1 MITAVKVMKKMK
13 NDFLPVCRADMEKR
27 GWDQLDF
34 LFIVGDAY
42 VDHPS
47 FGHAIISRVLESRGY
62 KVGIVALPDW
72 HGNEDFLKM
81 GAPRLGVLVAA
92 GNIDS
97 MVNHYTVSKKRRH
110 DDAYAPG
117 NRAGQRPDR
126 ATMVYCNKAR
136 QLFKGVPVLI
146 GGVEASLRR
155 FAHYDYWDDKVRRSI
170 LVDSKADFLM
180 YGMGE
185 KQIAAVA
192 DRLAAG
198 ENIRDITDIPGTCYL
213 SHDLPEGAFE
223 EIPSY
228 EECAADKRAYAES
241 CRIQYYEQNPY
252 IGKTLVQKHGDRY
265 LIQNRPMTPLM
276 TEELDAVYALPYMK
290 NYHPMYEKD
299 GGIEA
304 IKEVKF
310 SLAANRG
317 CFGSC
322 NFCALAF
329 HQGRIVTS
337 RSDESLIAE
346 AKEMIQDK
354 DFKGYIHDVGGP
366 TANFRGPACKKQLKT
381 GACKDRQCLFPQPCK
396 NMEINHTKYLAL
408 LRKLRSLEGV
418 KKVFIR
424 SGIRFDYLINDPDDT
439 FFYELCKY
447 HVSGQLKVAPEHVSD
462 NVLKYMGKP
471 ENKVFNRFSEKFYQ
485 INEKIGKKQYLV
497 PYLMSSHPG
506 STLRDAINLA
516 VYLKEHHINP
526 QQVQDFYPTPGTI
539 STCMF
544 YTELNPFTMQKVYVP
559 KSPKEKAM
567 QRALLQFRN
576 PENYKLVYDALVKA
590 GRTDLIGYQNRCLIK
605 PPQGDILNH
614 QQKDRRNTDGKAV
627 KGKGSFGKN
636 QVGTQRG
643 NGKAKKPGNP
653 SRSRGS
659 HRR

>member
-1 MITAVKVMKKMK
+1 MMK
-13 NDFLPVCRADMEKR
+13 NDFLPVCREDMEKR

-34 LFIVGDAY
+34 LYIVGDAY

-47 FGHAIISRVLESRGY
+47 FGHAIISRVLESAGY

-72 HGNEDFLKM
+72 NKIDDFVKM
-81 GAPRLGVLVAA
+81 GKPRLAVLVSA

-97 MVNHYTVSKKRRH
+97 MVNHYTAHKKKRH
-110 DDAYAPG
+110 DDAYAPS
-117 NRAGQRPDR
+117 NKAGQRPDR
-126 ATMVYCNKAR
+126 ATIVYCNRVRHA
-136 QLFKGVPVLI
+136 FKDVPVLI

-155 FAHYDYWDDKVRRSI
+155 FAHYDYWDDKIRRSI
-170 LVDSKADFLM
+170 LFDSKADMLM
-180 YGMGE
+180 FGMGE
-185 KQIAAVA
+185 KQIVRIA
-192 DRLAAG
+192 DRLNNG
-198 ENIRDITDIPGTCYL
+198 EKISEITDIKGTCYIAK
-213 SHDLPEGAFE
+213 DYDEKNAQ

-228 EECAADKRAYAES
+228 EECVNSKEKYAIS

-252 IGKTLVQKHGDRY
+252 TGKTLVQKHGDRY
-265 LIQNRPMTPLM
+265 LVQNPPMEPLV
-276 TEELDAVYALPYMK
+276 TEELDRVYDLPYMK
-290 NYHPMYEKD
+290 NYHPMYEAL

-337 RSDESLIAE
+337 RSDESLIRE
-346 AKEMIQDK
+346 AKEMTKDK

-366 TANFRGPACKKQLKT
+366 TANFRGPACKKQLVS
-381 GACKDRQCLFPQPCK
+381 GACKDRQCLFPKPCK
-396 NMEINHTKYLAL
+396 NMKIDHKSYLEL
-408 LRKLRSLEGV
+408 LRKLRSIDGV

-424 SGIRFDYLINDPDDT
+424 SGIRFDYLINDTDDT

-447 HVSGQLKVAPEHVSD
+447 HVSGQLKVAPEHISD

-471 ENKVFNRFSEKFYQ
+471 ENSVFNRFCDKFYK

-506 STLRDAINLA
+506 STLHDAIRLA
-516 VYLKEHHINP
+516 QYLKEHNINP

-544 YTELNPFTMQKVYVP
+544 YTGLDPFTMKKVYVP
-559 KSPKEKAM
+559 KTPKEKAM

-576 PENYKLVYDALVKA
+576 PENYRLVYEALKTA
-590 GRTDLIGYQNRCLIK
+590 GREDLIGYTSHCLIR
-605 PPQGDILNH
+605 PPQGNILNENNL
-614 QQKDRRNTDGKAV
+614 RRNKNGKAV
-627 KGKGSFGKN
+627 NGKGSFGKN
-636 QVGTQRG
+636 KGRIVKGGAEAKGGRNKSRFSGNHRG
-643 NGKAKKPGNP
+643 
-653 SRSRGS
+653 R
-659 HRR
+659 